1 MKKLTC
7 LLVWQ
12 LQGNRMPDD
21 DVISGPTTLHDQ
33 DFCKYHNPEFNKS
46 YISKWDIIPKIETKT
61 IYLFLVP
68 IHMFL
73 ASYLP
78 LAFPQSKALM
88 MEPPSAPSKRKHK
101 ELVQEAFN
109 K

>member
-46 YISKWDIIPKIETKT
+46 YISKWDIIPKIESKT
-61 IYLFLVP
+61 IYLCLGAIDTFLG
-68 IHMFL
+68 
-73 ASYLP
+73 SYSH
-78 LAFPQSKALM
+78 LAFPQSMAST
-88 MEPPSAPSKRKHK
+88 MEPPSALSKRKHK
-101 ELVQEAFN
+101 ELV
-109 K
+109 